1 MGPQARHI
9 LEAHTYVPACRFS
22 LRIAVLRLPIL
33 ALFQETLPKH
43 TQGITSRSA
52 CVLNTAIMAPKKKQ
66 QTQTLSLGAFLNEDK
81 FGGSWADEVE
91 ESYGSQPLP
100 APTHE
105 RRTGYSSY
113 GGGGGFGDRGAGAYA
128 PRDSFPTELP
138 TRPPYTA
145 HLGNLSYEATQE
157 AVTDFFADCAI
168 TSVRIIEDRIENRPK
183 GFAYAEFADVEGLKK
198 ALDLDGE
205 QFQGRNIRVR
215 IADPPKGGEFRDG
228 PSARDLGSWE
238 RKGPLAD
245 IPGRGNDRRMNDFGE
260 RRGPPRDGPSDEGRS
275 RDFGNWERKGPL
287 SPAITPEAGDDSR
300 DNSRPR
306 GSDRGESFRNNRTAT
321 WGEGRSDG
329 SRPPAREFRE
339 RPERA
344 ERPER
349 PERAPTA
356 AEMDNQWRSNM
367 KPDQTSASGSRDG
380 SQAPMSPGGPESAAP
395 AARPRLNLQKRTVT
409 EAPADASS
417 SAGGDAKASPF
428 GAARPIDTAA
438 KEKEIAEKREQ
449 TAKEQKEAE
458 EKAKEERRLAK
469 EAAAKE
475 AEEKAAADAKE
486 AEEKAAEK
494 DAAAAAAAEVKAEE
508 KVESETQ
515 KIPVRPK
522 EDAEAPKSRAAGSGS
537 WRSSGDQPRPARG
550 GGYVPRGRGDGTRG
564 RGGAPR
570 GGAPRSFEGRPPR
583 ANGSAP
589 AAGAQD
595 VPPSPAAASES
606 EAAPAQ
612 DPEGWTTVPA
622 KGRRK

>member
-1 MGPQARHI
+1 
-9 LEAHTYVPACRFS
+9 
-22 LRIAVLRLPIL
+22 
-33 ALFQETLPKH
+33 
-43 TQGITSRSA
+43 
-52 CVLNTAIMAPKKKQ
+52 MAPKKKQ

-113 GGGGGFGDRGAGAYA
+113 GGSGGFGDRGDRGGAYA

-157 AVTDFFADCAI
+157 AVTDFFADCSI

-183 GFAYAEFADVEGLKK
+183 GFAYAEFADLDGLKR

-215 IADPPKGGEFRDG
+215 IADPPKGGEMRDG

-245 IPGRGNDRRMNDFGE
+245 APRAGGERRMNDFGE
-260 RRGPPRDGPSDEGRS
+260 RRGPPRDGPSEEGRS
-275 RDFGNWERKGPL
+275 RDFGNWERRGPL
-287 SPAITPEAGDDSR
+287 SPAITPDAGSNSR

-306 GSDRGESFRNNRTAT
+306 GGDRGESFRNNRGAA
-321 WGEGRSDG
+321 WGEGRPEG
-329 SRPPAREFRE
+329 SQVPAREFRE
-339 RPERA
+339 RP

-367 KPDQTSASGSRDG
+367 KPDQASASGSREG
-380 SQAPMSPGGPESAAP
+380 SQAPMSPGGTDAAAP
-395 AARPRLNLQKRTVT
+395 AARPRLNLAKRTVT
-409 EAPADASS
+409 EVASDTASPAASDS
-417 SAGGDAKASPF
+417 KASPF
-428 GAARPIDTAA
+428 GAARPIDTAT
-438 KEKEIAEKREQ
+438 KEKEIADKREQ

-475 AEEKAAADAKE
+475 AEEKAAAEAKE
-486 AEEKAAEK
+486 AAEK
-494 DAAAAAAAEVKAEE
+494 AAAAAEAKPEE
-508 KVESETQ
+508 KPEGRTEGETQ

-522 EDAEAPKSRAAGSGS
+522 EDAEAPKSRAAGANS
-537 WRSSGDQPRPARG
+537 WRSSGDQARPARG
-550 GGYVPRGRGDGTRG
+550 GAYVPRGRGDGTRG
-564 RGGAPR
+564 RGAPR

-583 ANGSAP
+583 ANGAAP
-589 AAGAQD
+589 AAGAAAGAGAGAGAQE
-595 VPPSPAAASES
+595 VPPSPGAAGALEAEAAA
-606 EAAPAQ
+606 PQ
-612 DPEGWTTVPA
+612 DPDGWTTVA
-622 KGRRK
+622 KSRRK